1 MAEITATLR
10 DNSGNAKVGW
20 TVQFRLSAGGAVVST
35 TADGTIDDKGNG
47 SYVSNN
53 SPAAGEYD
61 VYACESGG
69 TPALIKGYDN
79 IRHVEFPLPED
90 MGGTGLTSLSGL
102 GAAAGLEIGVDVQ
115 EYSDRLQTL
124 VASVEAFNIANQDA
138 IPVYA
143 QAGDVCSFVNVA
155 AARTLMNLDDSNG
168 ARESLGLAIGTDV
181 QEQSAILQTLH
192 DDISANTGVKFINI
206 NNAVSSLETASD
218 TRDNLGLGTAAV
230 ENWDTEIDNLVAIPS
245 DLGGLDGFVVHESGV
260 GIAGA
265 TPAEARTMLGLTD
278 SNGSRQLLGV
288 EIGVDVQAYSSK
300 LTTLASN
307 IADTPEDP
315 GFLVVNGAGVDPD
328 IVSASSARTH
338 LGLGTS
344 ATVDTTISGEANKVV
359 KVAPKGA
366 IVVPMSDGTITA
378 AANTLGNIFQVLT
391 GDTTTGTYRVDMVV
405 ITGVS
410 GGNYTYGFETLYSA
424 SWGGA

>member
-69 TPALIKGYDN
+69 TPALVKGYDN

-155 AARTLMNLDDSNG
+155 AARTLMGLDDSDA
-168 ARESLGLAIGTDV
+168 ARQSLGLDIGADVQAHHTALDELSAAVDTPPAIESFLVASDGTVELRDAADTRLALGLDDSDAARQSLGLEIGVDV
-181 QEQSAILQTLH
+181 QEQSTVLQTLN
-192 DDISANTGVKFINI
+192 DDITGYAGTNGFVNINAGVVSVKTAANTR
-206 NNAVSSLETASD
+206 TA
-218 TRDNLGLGTAAV
+218 LGLGSAAL
-230 ENWDTEIDNLVAIPS
+230 EAWDNELDNFIGIPAA
-245 DLGGLDGFVVHESGV
+245 LGGLDGFVVHEQGV

-265 TPAEARTMLGLTD
+265 TPSESRT
-278 SNGSRQLLGV
+278 
-288 EIGVDVQAYSSK
+288 I
-300 LTTLASN
+300 
-307 IADTPEDP
+307 
-315 GFLVVNGAGVDPD
+315 
-328 IVSASSARTH
+328 

-391 GDTTTGTYRVDMVV
+391 GNTTTGTYRVDMVV